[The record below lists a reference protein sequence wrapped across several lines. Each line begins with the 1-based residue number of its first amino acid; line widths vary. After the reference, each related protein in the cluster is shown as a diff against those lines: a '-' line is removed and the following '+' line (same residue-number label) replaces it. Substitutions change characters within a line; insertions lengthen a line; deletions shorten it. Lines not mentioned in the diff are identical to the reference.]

1 MDGDVDFPFLER
13 TISEERKHIFEENQ
27 MWQKFDDKLSAL
39 NKFALIHLALV
50 QIHLGAILSR

>member
-1 MDGDVDFPFLER
+1 
-13 TISEERKHIFEENQ
+13 